1 MQNDTFRD
9 LQAAQAEQ
17 AQAEQ
22 AQAEQAQAEQA
33 QADMIIK
40 KYKSN

>member
-22 AQAEQAQAEQA
+22 AQA
-33 QADMIIK
+33 DIIIK
-40 KYKSN
+40 KYKSI